1 MSTPNSDRVRG
12 DLLREW
18 RVAQQLE
25 LSTVARRV
33 NLSSAQVQQL
43 ESGGTSLFYSE
54 AIKHNAARK
63 VAQALGGDPASV
75 IRTVVHEGGPDPL
88 MQQGVQVLDE
98 LIQLSEQQAKSQSN
112 KSSNAQRIRR
122 VLVWV
127 LGMSLVTAAG
137 AWFYLQPEQVKSWLP
152 MHWLASSPPVVS
164 APEPQLEASEAA
176 PAASDAPSDQS
187 LAQVEAA
194 AVGASAPAA
203 MAEPSSTPAAASTP
217 AVVAL
222 LSPEALCQSTEQGT
236 LLTSKIPSKA
246 GDMVYIVP
254 LKAGSVC
261 AKDGA
266 GKNTV
271 LTLQAKEG
279 RSVYGP
285 PPWRLYFEHMDQ
297 AQVYFQ
303 GERLRWPE
311 VPTRSIVLREVKPQ

>member
-1 MSTPNSDRVRG
+1 M
-12 DLLREW
+12 
-18 RVAQQLE
+18 
-25 LSTVARRV
+25 
-33 NLSSAQVQQL
+33 NLSSAQIQQL
-43 ESGGTSLFYSE
+43 EEGGASLFYSE

-63 VAQALGGDPASV
+63 VALALNGDPASV
-75 IRTVVHEGGPDPL
+75 IRIVAHEDGQGAL
-88 MQQGVQVLDE
+88 AHQGVQVLDE
-98 LIQLSEQQAKSQSN
+98 LVQLSELQAKSEKN
-112 KSSNAQRIRR
+112 KSSSAHRIIHP
-122 VLVWV
+122 LVW
-127 LGMSLVTAAG
+127 LGALSAVSVGAA
-137 AWFYLQPEQVKSWLP
+137 WLYQQPELIKPWVSMDWVP
-152 MHWLASSPPVVS
+152 MHWFESKPPVLP
-164 APEPQLEASEAA
+164 APEPQA
-176 PAASDAPSDQS
+176 PAPDTVADASDAQPSSVASQS
-187 LAQVEAA
+187 E
-194 AVGASAPAA
+194 ASAPIALA
-203 MAEPSSTPAAASTP
+203 PADTASPSSPAST
-217 AVVAL
+217 AVVAVA
-222 LSPEALCQSTEQGT
+222 SPDALCQSTEPGT